1 MRGEY
6 VGNIK
11 LFDIRAD
18 CGENEGDGDLLCE
31 SEVSLKLD
39 KSIRSC
45 LRNHHIFGMSVDC
58 SSGSS
63 E

>member
-1 MRGEY
+1 MFGGREEC

-11 LFDIRAD
+11 LF
-18 CGENEGDGDLLCE
+18 EGDDDLLCE

-39 KSIRSC
+39 KSIRSS
-45 LRNHHIFGMSVDC
+45 LRNHYIFGMSVDC